1 MVADQRSPPERAPV
15 RLKAPAS
22 AHVSAWSGWLMLA
35 AVWTV
40 ASGVVGC
47 AEHPFVWVANL
58 PITAES
64 QTVIGPRDTLLVLVR
79 NQAALSGE
87 FVVRDDGAYLQ
98 PTLGNVQVAGK
109 EAAAVAA
116 ELKVRLN
123 GMVVDPEISVAILKF
138 ASARVSVVGEV
149 KMPGSYELSHDRG
162 VISALAAAG
171 WLTDFARRD
180 GVFVVRTSS
189 RFSNRPPQP
198 EPRIRFRAADLTG
211 AEPHAARFR
220 LLDGDVV
227 VVE

>member
-1 MVADQRSPPERAPV
+1 M
-15 RLKAPAS
+15 
-22 AHVSAWSGWLMLA
+22 SGWLLLT
-35 AVWTV
+35 AVV
-40 ASGVVGC
+40 AGVGGC
-47 AEHPFVWVANL
+47 AESPFVWVGDL
-58 PITAES
+58 PLTADAQS
-64 QTVIGPRDTLLVLVR
+64 VIGPRDTLLVLVR

-109 EAAAVAA
+109 DPAAVAA
-116 ELKVRLN
+116 ELKIRLS
-123 GMVVDPEISVAILKF
+123 GMVIDPEINVAILKA
-138 ASARVSVVGEV
+138 ASVRVNVVGEV
-149 KMPGSYELSHDRG
+149 KTPGSYELTHDRG

-180 GVFVVRTSS
+180 AVFVVRSS
-189 RFSNRPPQP
+189 PRISNRPPGIQ
-198 EPRIRFRAADLTG
+198 ERIRFRAADLTS

>member
-1 MVADQRSPPERAPV
+1 MSDEQNATRATV
-15 RLKAPAS
+15 SLRLAGRAR
-22 AHVSAWSGWLMLA
+22 AARSGWLLLTAVLA
-35 AVWTV
+35 GV
-40 ASGVVGC
+40 SGLVGC
-47 AEHPFVWVANL
+47 AEGRFVWVADL
-58 PITAES
+58 PLTAEAQS
-64 QTVIGPRDTLLVLVR
+64 VIGPRDTLLVLVR

-98 PTLGNVQVAGK
+98 PTLGNIQVAGK
-109 EAAAVAA
+109 DPATVAA

-123 GMVVDPEISVAILKF
+123 GMVIDPEINVAIVKM
-138 ASARVSVVGEV
+138 ASVHVNVVGEV
-149 KMPGSYELSHDRG
+149 KVPGSYELTHDRG

-180 GVFVVRTSS
+180 SVFVVRSGP
-189 RFSNRPPQP
+189 RLANRPPELQQ
-198 EPRIRFRAADLTG
+198 RIRFRAADLTS

>member
-1 MVADQRSPPERAPV
+1 MSAQQSSPRA
-15 RLKAPAS
+15 R
-22 AHVSAWSGWLMLA
+22 AHVRSKPAGPARISTWLTLA

-47 AEHPFVWVANL
+47 VESPFIWVANL
-58 PITAES
+58 PSAS
-64 QTVIGPRDTLLVLVR
+64 DAQPAIGPRDTLLVLVR

-98 PTLGNVQVAGK
+98 PTLGNMQVVGK
-109 EAAAVAA
+109 EPAAVAA

-123 GMVVDPEISVAILKF
+123 GMVIDPDINVSILKF
-138 ASARVSVVGEV
+138 ATARVSVVGEV
-149 KMPGSYELSHDRG
+149 KTPGLYELNHDRG

-171 WLTDFARRD
+171 WVTDFARRD
-180 GVFVVRTSS
+180 GVFVLRAIPRSPS
-189 RFSNRPPQP
+189 QPPQP
-198 EPRIRFRAADLTG
+198 QQRIRFRVADLTG